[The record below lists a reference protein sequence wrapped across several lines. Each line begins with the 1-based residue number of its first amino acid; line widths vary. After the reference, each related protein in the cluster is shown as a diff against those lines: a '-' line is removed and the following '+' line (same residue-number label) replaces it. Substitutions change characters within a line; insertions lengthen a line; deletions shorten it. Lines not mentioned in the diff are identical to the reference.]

1 MEIGAQLFTLR
12 EYIQTEKDIGRTLQ
26 KVADMGY
33 RIIQVSA
40 MGKIEPKKLKNICD
54 NLGLRIVLTH
64 TSPDRILNETEK
76 VIEEHDILGCD
87 YIGIG
92 AMPDKYRHPE
102 WLPYFAEDYKK
113 PAQAI
118 AKAGKL
124 FMYHNHNF
132 EFRKINGKTIIEQLA
147 EDFTPE
153 EMGFTLDTYWVQ
165 AGGADV
171 SYWFKKLSGRIP
183 CVHLKDMAIPLKE
196 SSITP
201 QPVMAPVMEGN
212 INFPEIIK
220 ICQQGGTKYMLVE
233 QDICDGSPFDCL
245 ELSLK
250 NLKKLGY

>member
-12 EYIQTEKDIGRTLQ
+12 DYIQTEKDIARTLK

-33 RIIQVSA
+33 KTIQVSA
-40 MGKIEPKKLKNICD
+40 MGKIEPRRLRQICD
-54 NLGLRIVLTH
+54 DLGLKIVLTH

-92 AMPDKYRHPE
+92 AMPAKYCHLE
-102 WLPYFAEDYKK
+102 WLPYFAEDFKK
-113 PAQAI
+113 PAQEI
-118 AKAGKL
+118 AAAGKL

-132 EFRKINGKTIIEQLA
+132 EFQKINGKTILEQLA
-147 EDFTPE
+147 DDFTPE

-171 SYWFKKLSGRIP
+171 CHWFRKLSGRIP
-183 CVHLKDMAIPLKE
+183 CVHLKDMAVRKGE
-196 SSITP
+196 SVIVSQGIMS
-201 QPVMAPVMEGN
+201 PVLEGN
-212 INFPEIIK
+212 INFEEIIP
-220 ICQQGGTKYMLVE
+220 ICEAGGTKYMLVE
-233 QDICDGSPFDCL
+233 QDICEGSPFDCL

-250 NLKKLGY
+250 NLRKLGY